1 VSEQRFGRPQE
12 RDWNALSDEEFRAL
26 VRADIEEHYPPHL
39 RYAPGRLTWDEQ
51 SEWIAHLLDRGWIA
65 PGWPVEMGGMGL
77 SPIKQIIWREEHER
91 WGAAEYR
98 EHGVIQ
104 VGPVIM
110 RYGTD
115 QQKDTWLP
123 PILRAEHHWA
133 QGYSEPEA
141 GSDLASL
148 RTRARREGDE
158 YVVDGQKTWTTLAHA
173 ATHIYLLARTDPD
186 AKKQEG
192 ISFLLA
198 DIETPGITVRPI
210 TDIAGQVDFCEVF
223 LEGVR
228 IPVTNRVGEEN
239 RGWTIAKSLLGHERL
254 TAGSPGAAEYG
265 LQVLASVASARGLR
279 NDPVFRDRFA
289 ALRLDVAHLRDAYAG
304 YKEMIARGDTIG
316 PDVSMLK
323 VLATET
329 FAEIADF
336 IIETAGEAGGLAG
349 DVRLGDDEIDVLQA
363 FYKARPAMIYAGSN
377 EIQRN
382 ILATAVLGLPKG

>member
-1 VSEQRFGRPQE
+1 VTERRYGGEQE
-12 RDWNALSDEEFRAL
+12 RDWNELADEEFRAL
-26 VRADIEEHYPPHL
+26 VRADLEEHYPPDL
-39 RYAPGRLTWDEQ
+39 RYLPTRPTWDEQ
-51 SEWIAHLLDRGWIA
+51 APWIDHLLERGWIA

-77 SPIKQIIWREEHER
+77 SPLKQIIFREEHER

-104 VGPVIM
+104 VGPILM
-110 RYGTD
+110 RFGTRE
-115 QQKDTWLP
+115 QQDEWLP

-158 YVVDGQKTWTTLAHA
+158 YVVDGQKIWTTLAHV
-173 ATHIYLLARTDPD
+173 ATHIYLLVRTDPD

-198 DIETPGITVRPI
+198 DIDSPGITVRPI
-210 TDIAGQVDFCEVF
+210 RDIAGHTEICEVF
-223 LEGVR
+223 LDGVR
-228 IPVTNRVGEEN
+228 VPAANLIGEEN

-254 TAGSPGAAEYG
+254 TAGSPGPPSYALE
-265 LQVLASVASARGLR
+265 VLASVAEARGLLR
-279 NDPVFRDRFA
+279 DPVFEDRYA
-289 ALRLDVAHLRDAYAG
+289 QLRLDVAHLRDAYAR
-304 YKEMIARGDTIG
+304 YKAMIARGEEIG

-323 VLATET
+323 ILSTET
-329 FAEIADF
+329 FADIADL
-336 IIETAGEAGGLAG
+336 IIETAGDAGSLAG
-349 DVRLGDDEIDVLQA
+349 DVRIGDREIDVLQA
-363 FYKARPAMIYAGSN
+363 FYKARPAMIYAGTN

-382 ILATAVLGLPKG
+382 IIATAVLGLPRG